1 MKVTIESMVC
11 LWDERIA
18 DALLQM
24 INTLLFV
31 RSEEELRKGMEELK
45 TKYPIDELFAYG
57 YGKHHLWVHQ
67 RLVSDPQKYLENRL
81 LIVEF

>member
-1 MKVTIESMVC
+1 MVY
-11 LWDERIA
+11 LWDERLA
-18 DALLQM
+18 DVFLQM

-31 RSEEELRKGMEELK
+31 RDEEELRKGIEELK

-57 YGKHHLWVHQ
+57 YRKHHFWVHQ
-67 RLVSDPQKYLENRL
+67 RLVSAPPKYIESRL